1 MSMKLFA
8 KLAIRNVHRNMKSTL
23 LNGIGITLA
32 VIVLLLVFSL
42 SQGIETQ
49 IVTRNIRFETGAFSV
64 VLDKKTASFNN
75 EEKGNALFEQI
86 ITFLTDHSQVTGYSF
101 RVDLPSNNLYF
112 DDNSQ
117 SVYVTGLTH
126 EEIPLVEEMLEIQSG
141 NTQITD
147 TKGIVIS
154 NAVAESLTLDVGNY
168 CNLMSQTVDGSMNLD
183 EFVVKGIFRY
193 TSQMNKWGIFM
204 DYDEAQKLYYT
215 NLPSRIIVNVKDLN
229 SVKSLKQDFLKQ
241 LGYADPDEEG
251 VIEYKGLKVASYL
264 DSLGM
269 AKTLSRINQYS
280 MLSIASFLILISF
293 IGIWSMQTENV
304 NERYREIGSLLS
316 FGFKTVS
323 VKKIFVYETLYIS
336 CLFYGVGLLVVFLI
350 VFYINSQNGIYLGDS
365 ASFAFG
371 STVVNPILLW
381 KHIVVVFIITI
392 VYPLMAT
399 LLTLMSLNKKKTVVL
414 LNN

>member
-1 MSMKLFA
+1 MKLFV

-64 VLDKKTASFNN
+64 ALDKKTASFNN
-75 EEKGNALFEQI
+75 EEKGNALFEQM
-86 ITFLTDHSQVTGYSF
+86 ITFLTGHPQVTGYSF

-117 SVYVTGLTH
+117 SVYVTGLTQ

-141 NTQITD
+141 NTQVTD

-204 DYDEAQKLYYT
+204 DYDEAKKLYYT

-251 VIEYKGLKVASYL
+251 VFEYKGLKVASYL

-323 VKKIFVYETLYIS
+323 VKRIFVYETLYIS

-381 KHIVVVFIITI
+381 KHIVAVFIITI

-399 LLTLMSLNKKKTVVL
+399 LLTLMSLNKKKIIVL

>member
-1 MSMKLFA
+1 MKLFA

>member
-1 MSMKLFA
+1 MKLFV

-42 SQGIETQ
+42 SEGIETQ
-49 IVTRNIRFETGAFSV
+49 IVTRNIRFETGALSV
-64 VLDKKTASFNN
+64 TLDKKTASFNN
-75 EEKGNALFEQI
+75 EEKGNALFEQM
-86 ITFLTDHSQVTGYSF
+86 ITFLTGHSQVTGYSL

-112 DDNSQ
+112 NDNSQ
-117 SVYVTGLTH
+117 SVYVTGMSKQ
-126 EEIPLVEEMLEIQSG
+126 EIPLVEEMLEIQKG
-141 NTQITD
+141 DTHITD
-147 TKGIVIS
+147 TKGIIIS
-154 NAVAESLTLDVGNY
+154 NAVAESLNLDVGAY
-168 CNLMSQTVDGSMNLD
+168 CNLMSQTLDGSMNLD
-183 EFVVKGIFRY
+183 EFIVKGIFRY
-193 TSQMNKWGIFM
+193 TSQMNKWGVFM
-204 DYDEAQKLYYT
+204 DYEEAKKLYYT

-229 SVKSLKQDFLKQ
+229 EVTSLKQDFLKN
-241 LGYADPDEEG
+241 LDYADPNEEG

-269 AKTLSRINQYS
+269 AKTLSRINRYS
-280 MLSIASFLILISF
+280 MLSIASFLVLISF

-323 VKKIFVYETLYIS
+323 VKKIFIYETLYIS
-336 CLFYGVGLLVVFLI
+336 CLFYGAGLFVVYLLVS
-350 VFYINSQNGIYLGDS
+350 YINSQNGIYLGDS

-371 STVVNPILLW
+371 STVVNPILSW
-381 KHIVVVFIITI
+381 KHIIGVFIITI
-392 VYPLMAT
+392 IYPFIATVLSLMA
-399 LLTLMSLNKKKTVVL
+399 LNKKKIVVL